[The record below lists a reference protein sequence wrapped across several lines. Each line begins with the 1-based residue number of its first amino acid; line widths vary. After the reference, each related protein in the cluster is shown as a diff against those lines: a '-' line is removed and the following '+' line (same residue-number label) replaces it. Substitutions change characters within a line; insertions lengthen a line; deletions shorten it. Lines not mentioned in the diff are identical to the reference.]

1 MHLIDNL
8 PDIHAMTAFEILLFS
23 SEATSE
29 ELDIE
34 KCKALLIELTNQVIA
49 ISEQEQSLEQRWLA
63 FNELFYGHWHFAI
76 DESDYFSIK
85 SNNLYHFIEHR
96 IGNNALSTI
105 LVEHLLNL
113 LELQPQII
121 DFPGPFVIKLN
132 GLSGQYIDP
141 LNGKALSNHLME
153 SLVRGH
159 LGDHI
164 RLQDE
169 HLMAAGEVTVK
180 KRFLASLKQAC
191 LLDEDY
197 ELGLMFSELI
207 LELVPDDPNQI
218 MERGFILQQLD
229 YYCGAA
235 IDFAFFIEH
244 CPEHPNSEVL
254 KGHIDKLKT
263 QSVVMH

>member
-8 PDIHAMTAFEILLFS
+8 PNIDVITAFELLLF
-23 SEATSE
+23 TSRASNE
-29 ELDIE
+29 DSDIE
-34 KCKALLIELTNQVIA
+34 QCNQLLNELTQQVIA
-49 ISEQEQSLEQRWLA
+49 ISELHQSLQQRWTA
-63 FNELFYGHWHFAI
+63 FNELFYGQWNFSI

-132 GLSGQYIDP
+132 GLAGQYVDP
-141 LNGKALSNHLME
+141 LNGKVLERSFLEA
-153 SLVRGH
+153 LVRGH

-169 HLMAAGEVTVK
+169 HLLAADELTIK
-180 KRFLASLKQAC
+180 KRFLASVKQAC
-191 LLDEDY
+191 MLDEEY
-197 ELGLMFSELI
+197 ELALMCSKLI
-207 LELVPDDPNQI
+207 LELVPNDPNHI

-235 IDFAFFIEH
+235 DDFAFFVEH
-244 CPEHPNSEVL
+244 CPEHPNSDVL

-263 QSVVMH
+263 QNVVMH